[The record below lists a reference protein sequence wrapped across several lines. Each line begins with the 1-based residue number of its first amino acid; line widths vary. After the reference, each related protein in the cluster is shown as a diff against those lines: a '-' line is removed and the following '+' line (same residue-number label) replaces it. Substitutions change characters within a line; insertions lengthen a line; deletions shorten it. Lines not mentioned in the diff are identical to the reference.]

1 MRGQGRAKQIGAV
14 AVAGV
19 GALTLAWV
27 LVGCD
32 SVTEAIGESL
42 PTGRAEPCPEGGVR
56 LAEGEGNAAMGL
68 RVVDFQLVN
77 CGSAAYRLEGY
88 PEVRLLDAEDRPLQ
102 VDIGHG
108 TNGVT
113 SSPDDGDAP
122 PRPVTLQP
130 GQAATTA
137 LMWRN
142 LVTDSTVPAAE
153 GRVLELVPKPGAPR
167 LTLRLS
173 APVDLGDTGKLGL
186 GAWSALAR

>member
-1 MRGQGRAKQIGAV
+1 MRGQGRTKQIGAV
-14 AVAGV
+14 AVA

-32 SVTEAIGESL
+32 SVMEGIGESL

-56 LAEGEGNAAMGL
+56 LSEGEGNAAMGL
-68 RVVDFQLVN
+68 RVADFQLVN
-77 CGSAAYRLEGY
+77 CGSAAYLLEGY
-88 PEVRLLDAEDRPLQ
+88 PEIRLLDGEDRPLQ

-113 SSPDDGDAP
+113 SSAVDGDAP
-122 PRPVTLQP
+122 PRRVTLQP
-130 GQAATTA
+130 GQAATTS
-137 LMWRN
+137 LLWRN
-142 LVTDSTVPAAE
+142 LVTDSSVPAVE

-186 GAWSALAR
+186 SAWSALAR

>member
-32 SVTEAIGESL
+32 SVMEAIGESL

-56 LAEGEGNAAMGL
+56 LAEGDGNAAMGL

-88 PEVRLLDAEDRPLQ
+88 PEVRLLDGEDRPLQ
-102 VDIGHG
+102 VEIGHG
-108 TNGVT
+108 ANGVT
-113 SSPDDGDAP
+113 SFPADGDAP
-122 PRPVTLQP
+122 PRAVTLQP
-130 GQAATTA
+130 GQAAMTA

-186 GAWSALAR
+186 SAWSALAR

>member
-1 MRGQGRAKQIGAV
+1 MRGQGWAKRIGAV
-14 AVAGV
+14 AGA

-32 SVTEAIGESL
+32 SVMEAMGESL
-42 PTGRAEPCPEGGVR
+42 PTGRPEPCPEGGVR
-56 LAEGEGNAAMGL
+56 LVEGEGNAAMGL
-68 RVVDFQLVN
+68 RVADFQLIN

-88 PEVRLLDAEDRPLQ
+88 PEIRLLDGEDRPLQ

-108 TNGVT
+108 THGVT
-113 SSPDDGDAP
+113 SSAAADGDAP
-122 PRPVTLQP
+122 PRRVTLEP
-130 GQAATTA
+130 GQAATTG
-137 LMWRN
+137 LLWRN
-142 LVTDSTVPAAE
+142 LVTGSTVPAAE

-186 GAWSALAR
+186 SAWSAPGR